1 MNSHV
6 LGLRLA
12 SFVFGLICLV
22 QLLRLIINPE
32 LVVAGH
38 QVPLWPSGVALVVL
52 GSLSVWIWKISS
64 AIRQ

>member
-12 SFVFGLICLV
+12 SVVFGLICLV

-52 GSLSVWIWKISS
+52 GSLSVWMWKISS

>member
-1 MNSHV
+1 MNSNV

-12 SFVFGLICLV
+12 SVVFGFICLV

-52 GSLSVWIWKISS
+52 GSLSVWMWKISS

>member
-1 MNSHV
+1 MNSNV

-12 SFVFGLICLV
+12 SVVFGLICLV

-52 GSLSVWIWKISS
+52 GSLSVWMWKISS

>member
-12 SFVFGLICLV
+12 SVVFGLICLV

-52 GSLSVWIWKISS
+52 GSLSVWMWKISN